1 MIRIESGDL
10 SDCRVID
17 LLTTHVT
24 RARRETG
31 LGSAHAMDVERLRS
45 PGISF
50 WVAVDDT
57 GELLGVA
64 ALAELSPE
72 HGEVKSMHTAE
83 SARRRGVG
91 SLLLRYVIEIA
102 RTRGIGRVSLETG
115 SWPYFAPARAFY
127 RKHGFVECGP
137 FGQYVEDG
145 NSVFFSME
153 LR

>member
-10 SDCRVID
+10 SDRRVID

-24 RARRETG
+24 RARRETAP
-31 LGSAHAMDVERLRS
+31 GSAHALDVERLRS
-45 PGISF
+45 PGITF
-50 WVAVDDT
+50 WAAIDNDGT
-57 GELLGVA
+57 LLGVA
-64 ALAELSPE
+64 ALQELSPD

-102 RTRGIGRVSLETG
+102 RARGMGRVSLETG
-115 SWPYFAPARAFY
+115 SWPYFDPARAFY
-127 RKHGFVECGP
+127 RRHGFVECGA
-137 FGQYVEDG
+137 FGDYVDDP

-153 LR
+153 LK